1 MKVDSV
7 AAQGL
12 LGVQKGIQG
21 MRDSATRI
29 ASAEQASSTDSN
41 SVTEALVTLKQHE
54 MQVAAST
61 KVIAQANQT
70 IGTLIDVLA

>member
-29 ASAEQASSTDSN
+29 ASAEQASSTDPN
-41 SVTEALVTLKQHE
+41 SVTEALLALKQHE

-61 KVIAQANQT
+61 KVIAHANQT